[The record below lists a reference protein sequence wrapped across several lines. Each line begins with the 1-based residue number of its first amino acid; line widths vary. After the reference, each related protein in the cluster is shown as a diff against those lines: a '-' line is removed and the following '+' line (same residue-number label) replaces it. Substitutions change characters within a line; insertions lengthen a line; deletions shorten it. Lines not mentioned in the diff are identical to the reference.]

1 MHVEGYWFVSTVCQ
15 WHYIEV
21 VVLPCCN
28 YSMFM
33 HST

>member
-1 MHVEGYWFVSTVCQ
+1 MHVEGYWFVSTVSVAL
-15 WHYIEV
+15 EV
-21 VVLPCCN
+21 VVVPCCN